1 MFARGFRSWGVL
13 VGVVVI
19 LGGTAAVYAR
29 QQAAGSV
36 LPGRFIIINK
46 TSDEAVPVSLAA
58 LDPKFP
64 ILPVE
69 VVRAPAV
76 DLTENTVLRLTQTMR
91 HTWEYSS
98 VVVTDADPAPR
109 LNTLGRD
116 GWELVSVV
124 PATRGNTYVFKR
136 ATR

>member
-19 LGGTAAVYAR
+19 LGGTAPVYAR

-36 LPGRFIIINK
+36 LPGRFII
-46 TSDEAVPVSLAA
+46 SCGCSVPPAA
-58 LDPKFP
+58 ARSTPPSPNCP